1 MARRRNKE
9 KNKLNKGIHRNADG
23 VVVARETRHPL
34 AHYFRSVPMGEGLPD
49 MSMTEH
55 TAQVLAMHVFDNLD
69 CSAPRQPRYKAIPPE
84 HGPDV
89 WDNPPRWVP
98 IKDEAEESR
107 VGRDPVEDPDFD
119 ASRVP
124 ALDELTDDELDV
136 LESRLLARRNQL
148 VQEENLDGAGFD
160 ADPAAGAPEGFDLS
174 KEPEWVQRAAGRMA
188 ATEGK
193 IRAQQAQA
201 ARDRVEAAKKRADD
215 VRNGVFDATGEDEGG
230 DAP

>member
-1 MARRRNKE
+1 MARRRNKA

-49 MSMTEH
+49 MSLTEH

-69 CSAPRQPRYKAIPPE
+69 CSAPRMPRYKAIAPE

-98 IKDEAEESR
+98 IKDEEEESR

-124 ALDELTDDELDV
+124 DFSDLSEEELDV
-136 LESRLLARRNQL
+136 AESRLLARRNRI
-148 VQEENLDGAGFD
+148 VQEENLDGAGFEP
-160 ADPAAGAPEGFDLS
+160 DPAAGAPEGFDLS
-174 KEPEWVQRAAGRMA
+174 KEPEWAQRAASRMA

-215 VRNGVFDATGEDEGG
+215 VRNGVFDADGG
-230 DAP
+230 DGGEAS

>member
-1 MARRRNKE
+1 MARRRNKA

-23 VVVARETRHPL
+23 IVVARETRHPL
-34 AHYFRSVPMGEGLPD
+34 AHYFRSIPMGEGLPD
-49 MSMTEH
+49 MSLTEH
-55 TAQVLAMHVFDNLD
+55 TAQLLSVHVFDNLD
-69 CSAPRQPRYKAIPPE
+69 CSAPRMPRYKAVPPE

-98 IKDEAEESR
+98 IKDEEEQSK
-107 VGRDPVEDPDFD
+107 VGRAPEEDPDFD

-124 ALDELTDDELDV
+124 DFTELGEDELDV
-136 LESRLLARRNQL
+136 AESRLLARRNQI
-148 VQEENLDGAGFD
+148 VQEDNLDGAGYEP
-160 ADPAAGAPEGFDLS
+160 DPTEGAPEGFDLS

-201 ARDRVEAAKKRADD
+201 ARDRVEAAKRRADD
-215 VRNGVFDATGEDEGG
+215 LRNGKFAADEAEGG
-230 DAP
+230 DSL

>member
-1 MARRRNKE
+1 MARRRNKA